1 MIQIQ
6 NSTPILLAVFFLFL
20 VFMFFPTISELKRPR
35 DAGPR
40 IIVEDNLGLRII
52 SEVLKIEI
60 LDADDEEPDSE
71 TMATVIRALAFLPS
85 LEV

>member
-1 MIQIQ
+1 
-6 NSTPILLAVFFLFL
+6 
-20 VFMFFPTISELKRPR
+20 MFFPTIFELKRSR

-40 IIVEDNLGLRII
+40 IIVENRLSLQII
-52 SEVLKIEI
+52 SEVLKIET

-71 TMATVIRALAFLPS
+71 TITNLKKALAFLPS